1 MLIIEKLRLLPTLLI
16 AAVFLLVL
24 KLGSIGYQADV
35 ILSGVSAARAEQG
48 VLPGPAAA
56 ADMPKAE
63 AAPAPAAASATA
75 ASAAAKAEPQ
85 AGTPVASVEPP
96 ASSDGPVDISAMSK
110 GEVRLLEGLAER
122 RGQLDD
128 RTRDMDMREKLLVA
142 AEGRIDSKI
151 VELKALRAQIDLLL
165 KEHDAHET
173 AQITSLVKVYENMK
187 PKDAA
192 RIFDGLEM
200 PILIAVAEHMKE
212 VKMAPVLAEMSP
224 PMAKALTVELA
235 THRRLPAK
243 GG

>member
-16 AAVFLLVL
+16 AAVFLLVV
-24 KLGSIGYQADV
+24 KLGSIGYQTDV
-35 ILSGVSAARAEQG
+35 ILTGVSSARAEQG

-56 ADMPKAE
+56 ADAPKVEAAG
-63 AAPAPAAASATA
+63 AAPAT
-75 ASAAAKAEPQ
+75 AAKAEP
-85 AGTPVASVEPP
+85 GTGPSVASAEPP
-96 ASSDGPVDISAMSK
+96 PAPDGPVDISAMSK
-110 GEVRLLEGLAER
+110 GEVRLLEGLVER

-128 RTRDMDMREKLLVA
+128 RARDMDMREKLLVA
-142 AEGRIDSKI
+142 AEDRIDSKI
-151 VELKALRAQIDLLL
+151 IELKALRAQIDLLL